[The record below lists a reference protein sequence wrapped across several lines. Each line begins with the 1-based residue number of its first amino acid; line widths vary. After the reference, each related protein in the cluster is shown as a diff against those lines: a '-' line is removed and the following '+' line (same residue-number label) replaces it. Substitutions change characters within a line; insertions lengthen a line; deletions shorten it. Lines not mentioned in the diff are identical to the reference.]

1 MYNVMSWAD
10 NYKVAFSCFLCWLSL
25 NNPTGKY
32 FVVNHSLSAFNA
44 LSIDI
49 TLMDD
54 INLLPLTQFEALYRD
69 YRLRRQLNSQQ
80 ANLQVHHINIS
91 FMTDPTHDKTQISTP
106 VPDTPSSWA
115 SKRVL
120 IPDTLLE
127 TFPSPPAD
135 SYEQFDFALPAIQT
149 RVIGGE
155 ESRADT
161 PRYDNLDVCKSCA
174 AKKDVHRIE
183 ESDADVNTWHQDA
196 QNDVMASEDED
207 IVATNNDK
215 ADTEEDLVS
224 DHIECTANKTNT
236 VTPRH
241 AQFPQERQIVFRNQ
255 PRILECTL
263 TLHRTIQEMSM
274 KMQRASDRAQSQ
286 STSDSAQSNSIVIPM
301 PIKLFTNTGPTQ
313 LLSLPLVNGGRI
325 QRKPPSVALW
335 ASVPT
340 CPSKSRKNSHVLCVE
355 K

>member
-1 MYNVMSWAD
+1 MYYVMSWAN
-10 NYKVAFSCFLCWLSL
+10 NYKVAFSCFPCWLSP
-25 NNPTGKY
+25 NNTTGTY
-32 FVVNHSLSAFNA
+32 FIGNRRASVFTS

-49 TLMDD
+49 TLMDEID
-54 INLLPLTQFEALYRD
+54 LSRLTQFESLYRD
-69 YRLRRQLNSQQ
+69 YRLRRELNSRQ
-80 ANLQVHHINIS
+80 ANSQVYHINIS
-91 FMTDPTHDKTQISTP
+91 FMTYPTHDKTQISTP
-106 VPDTPSSWA
+106 VPDTSWA

-135 SYEQFDFALPAIQT
+135 SYEQFDFSLPAIQT
-149 RVIGGE
+149 RVVGGE
-155 ESRADT
+155 ESQADT
-161 PRYDNLDVCKSCA
+161 PRYGNLDVCKSCA

-183 ESDADVNTWHQDA
+183 ESDAEVHTWHQDS

-207 IVATNNDK
+207 IVATNYDK

-224 DHIECTANKTNT
+224 DHIECTAGKTNT

-263 TLHRTIQEMSM
+263 TLHRTIQETSM

-286 STSDSAQSNSIVIPM
+286 STSDSAQSKSIVIPM
-301 PIKLFTNTGPTQ
+301 PIKLFTNTGPTH

-325 QRKPPSVALW
+325 QKKPPSVALW

-340 CPSKSRKNSHVLCVE
+340 CPSKNRKNSHVLCVE